1 MPRLT
6 RFPLAG
12 AVLALVLLGACQAR
26 ANDAIAFPTSLPWY
40 NVSRPLTLADLK
52 GRAVLLDFFT
62 PGCINCVHMLPVEH
76 ELKKRFGE
84 RLVIVGI
91 DSPKFSASATTQGLI
106 DFIHRY
112 QIRHPVI
119 LDSDSTLWDAYNVAA
134 WPTLVLVGPNGK
146 VLDRYIGEQD
156 ADTLAGPIK
165 AALADAPPAS
175 KLVPLPML
183 VMAGRASSLSVPNG
197 LAIAKNEVAIA
208 DPGHNRIILADD
220 KGRIKTIIGSGCTG
234 DADGGYATAEFN
246 HPHGLTYYKDSL
258 YVADTDNQRI
268 RRIDLATRTVST
280 VAGTGKRE
288 FVGGG
293 DYHAMKAD
301 LNSPWDVAA
310 AGNMLYI
317 AMAGNH
323 QIWRLDLKTG
333 RIGPWAGTGREGLRD
348 GTIGSAEF
356 AQPSGLSM
364 HDGILYD
371 VDPESSSV
379 REISLKKQRV
389 HTLVGQGLF
398 NFGDRDGPA
407 AQALPQPAEGVTWS
421 DGSLYLADTFNN
433 ALRRLD
439 LATSKVTTVAKGLRQ
454 PAAVA
459 RLNGKTLLVAE
470 VDGNRIVK
478 VNMKTFIE
486 RKHFPGQV
494 VASRCLCERSP
505 TGRKMLRTCVTS
517 CLRVRSAFPGSSARV
532 PPVRAEP
539 AVSA

>member
-1 MPRLT
+1 MLRLT

-12 AVLALVLLGACQAR
+12 ALLALVLLGACQAR

-40 NVSRPLTLADLK
+40 NVSRPLTLNDLK

-76 ELKKRFGE
+76 ELKKRFGQQ
-84 RLVIVGI
+84 LVIVGV
-91 DSPKFSASATTQGLI
+91 DSPKFSASATTQGLV

-112 QIRHPVI
+112 QLHHPII
-119 LDSDSTLWDAYNVAA
+119 LDSDSTLWDAYNVPA
-134 WPTLVLVGPNGK
+134 WPTLILIGPNGK

-156 ADTLAGPIK
+156 VDTLAGPIK
-165 AALADAPPAS
+165 AALADAPPVS
-175 KLVPLPML
+175 KLAPLPML
-183 VMAGRASSLSVPNG
+183 VMAGPGGNLSVPNG
-197 LAIAKNEVAIA
+197 LAVSKAEVAIA
-208 DPGHNRIILADD
+208 DTGHNRIILANDQA
-220 KGRIKTIIGSGCTG
+220 KVEAVIGTGCAG
-234 DADGGYATAEFN
+234 DADGGYGKAEFN
-246 HPHGLTYYKDSL
+246 HPHGLTFHDGSL

-268 RRIDLATRTVST
+268 RRIDLAKKTVST

-293 DYHAMKAD
+293 DYHSMKAN

-323 QIWRLDLKTG
+323 QIWRLDLKTR
-333 RIGPWAGTGREGLRD
+333 RIAPWAGSGREGLRD
-348 GTIGSAEF
+348 GPIGSAEF
-356 AQPSGLSM
+356 AQPSGLSL
-364 HDGILYD
+364 HDGTLYD

-379 REISLKKQRV
+379 REISLEKERV

-407 AQALPQPAEGVTWS
+407 DKALLQHTEGVAWS
-421 DGSLYLADTFNN
+421 NGSLYLADTFNN

-439 LATSKVTTVAKGLRQ
+439 LSTNKVTTIAKGLQQ

-459 RLNGKTLLVAE
+459 RLNDKALLVAE

-478 VNMKTFIE
+478 VN
-486 RKHFPGQV
+486 V
-494 VASRCLCERSP
+494 D
-505 TGRKMLRTCVTS
+505 TGRVTDWK
-517 CLRVRSAFPGSSARV
+517 LQGLKA
-532 PPVRAEP
+532 P
-539 AVSA
+539 ATKACHTRH